1 MTTYEPDPKSEVFGD
16 VGDQTEE
23 FSDENK
29 SIVWFL
35 VKQVKNLNLIKCW
48 RRGSNNTL
56 CYVTGSTWHGLV
68 KGCASHFHFRA
79 EVFFG

>member
-35 VKQVKNLNLIKCW
+35 VKQVKNLNLTKYAKCVAVTTFFFTCYRFDLAW
-48 RRGSNNTL
+48 TCQRL
-56 CYVTGSTWHGLV
+56 CFPLS
-68 KGCASHFHFRA
+68 F
-79 EVFFG
+79 